1 MKKYRFNK
9 DKFFR
14 NFVILSNVITIGMV
28 IHKIATCGISF
39 MSTIRIF
46 WIERRKRNEI
56 IKKRIRA

>member
-9 DKFFR
+9 DKLFR

-39 MSTIRIF
+39 FSTIRIF
-46 WIERRKRNEI
+46 WIERRKRI
-56 IKKRIRA
+56 